1 MKMLSNR
8 IVFLN
13 GNYVAWDQAT
23 VHIMSHSFGR
33 GSAVFEVLGLHDT
46 DDGTVIF
53 RLDEHIDR
61 LFRTTKLLDMELPF
75 SKKDLMDIVTTTVK
89 KNTIRQGFIKIIGY
103 YPQISFEILP
113 PQKMI
118 DIAVF
123 IVDPA
128 EDPVAHNDSFEQGT
142 TACITS
148 WIKLDPRTV
157 PVEAKVA
164 AHYLNGM
171 MARKEAE
178 KRGFDYAIMLD
189 TRGFIAEGG
198 TESVFLVNKDTLLT
212 PMVGTVLDSITRKS
226 ILQVATAESISTRED
241 HLLPELLYEA
251 DEIFFSGTP
260 NKVLPVR
267 QIENQ
272 PITGTPGPLTRK
284 LSDVMT
290 DILSGR
296 DSRFRNWLFPVL
308 L

>member
-1 MKMLSNR
+1 MVSNR
-8 IVFLN
+8 IVYLN
-13 GNYVAWDQAT
+13 GNYVAWNQAT
-23 VHIMSHSFGR
+23 VHIMCHSFGR
-33 GSAVFEVLGLHDT
+33 GSAVFEVLGLHNT

-61 LFRTTKLLDMELPF
+61 LFRTTELLDMELPL
-75 SKKDLMDIVTTTVK
+75 SKKDFMAVVTNTVQ

-123 IVDPA
+123 IIDPA
-128 EDPVAHNDSFEQGT
+128 EDPVAHDDSFERGT
-142 TACITS
+142 TACISS

-157 PVEAKVA
+157 PIEAKVA
-164 AHYLNGM
+164 ANYLNGM

-189 TRGFIAEGG
+189 TWGFIAEGG
-198 TESVFLVNKDTLLT
+198 TESVFLVNNGKLLT
-212 PMVGTVLDSITRKS
+212 PMAGTVLDSITRKS
-226 ILQVATAESISTRED
+226 ILQVAAAEGIPTRED
-241 HLLPELLYEA
+241 HLLPELLYEV

-267 QIENQ
+267 QIEEQ
-272 PITGTPGPLTRK
+272 PVAGTPGPLTRR
-284 LSDVMT
+284 LSDVMK
-290 DILSGR
+290 DIVSGR
-296 DSRFRNWLFPVL
+296 DSRFRDWLFPVL

>member
-1 MKMLSNR
+1 MLSNR

-13 GNYVAWDQAT
+13 GNYIAWDQAT
-23 VHIMSHSFGR
+23 VHIMCHSLGR

-46 DDGTVIF
+46 DNGTIIF

-61 LFRTTKLLDMELPF
+61 LFRTAELLDMELPL
-75 SKKDLMDIVTTTVK
+75 SKKDFFTVVTNTVK
-89 KNTIRQGFIKIIGY
+89 KNTVRQGFIKIIGF

-113 PQKMI
+113 PQKML
-118 DIAVF
+118 DIAIV

-128 EDPVAHNDSFEQGT
+128 IDPVASDDPFERGT
-142 TACITS
+142 TACISS

-164 AHYLNGM
+164 ANYLNGM
-171 MARKEAE
+171 MGRKEAE

-189 TRGFIAEGG
+189 TQGFIAEGG
-198 TESVFLVNKDTLLT
+198 TESVFLVINGELMTS
-212 PMVGTVLDSITRKS
+212 MVGTVLDSITRKS
-226 ILQVATAESISTRED
+226 ILQVAAAEGIPTRED
-241 HLLPELLYEA
+241 NLLPALLYEA

-260 NKVLPVR
+260 NKILPVR

-272 PITGTPGPLTRK
+272 LVPGTPGTLTRK
-284 LSDVMT
+284 LSDVMK
-290 DILSGR
+290 DILSGQ
-296 DSRFRNWLFPVL
+296 DNRFKDWLFPVL